1 MKLLK
6 SEHVGQKECFCVSTD
21 TGHYELNGLQN
32 HNSVTVQNFIQH
44 AIEHNDE
51 VALALCDPKVVEF
64 SNYKGMK
71 GIVGVAN
78 TTEET
83 VELLRIARLVMYK
96 RNRDLAKLGCKQV
109 SEYTPTKRTGKCFVC
124 GREYN
129 DNDIIKIREDGVEK
143 TMTASELCEYL
154 ASE

>member
-1 MKLLK
+1 MKITNI
-6 SEHVGQKECFCVSTD
+6 EYVGKKKCFCVSTD
-21 TGHYELNGLQN
+21 TGQYKANGLTH
-32 HNSVTVQNFIQH
+32 HNSVFVQNFILH

-51 VALALCDPKVVEF
+51 IALALCDPKVVEF

-78 TTEET
+78 STEEI

-96 RNRDLAKLGCKQV
+96 RNKDLAKLGCKQV

-129 DNDIIKIREDGVEK
+129 DNDMIKVRENGEEK
-143 TMTASELCEYL
+143 EMTASDLCEYL
-154 ASE
+154 KQD